1 MAPGGGRAH
10 ARPPLFW
17 GPGRNFLR
25 KVEIFFCFSKKGVD
39 NAGEKAYTEQHCRKF
54 QLRKEARNM
63 LNTVFFGKN
72 TLSFETNTRRLGYL
86 RAWGVE

>member
-1 MAPGGGRAH
+1 
-10 ARPPLFW
+10 
-17 GPGRNFLR
+17 
-25 KVEIFFCFSKKGVD
+25 
-39 NAGEKAYTEQHCRKF
+39 
-54 QLRKEARNM
+54 M